1 MPYSITNQPKDIE
14 GEDKTVKTAKENDDN
29 VQQEQSNI
37 NETTDKK
44 RLALKIVIMRTIIR

>member
-44 RLALKIVIMRTIIR
+44 RG